1 MNFPLS
7 TIQWDLHENCMKK
20 NLDFAGMSL
29 SPVRLVVGFSFAF
42 GFAWAAVGEV
52 DFVIQ
57 TYINIYKYI
66 YIYT

>member
-1 MNFPLS
+1 
-7 TIQWDLHENCMKK
+7 MKK

-57 TYINIYKYI
+57 TYINIYINII